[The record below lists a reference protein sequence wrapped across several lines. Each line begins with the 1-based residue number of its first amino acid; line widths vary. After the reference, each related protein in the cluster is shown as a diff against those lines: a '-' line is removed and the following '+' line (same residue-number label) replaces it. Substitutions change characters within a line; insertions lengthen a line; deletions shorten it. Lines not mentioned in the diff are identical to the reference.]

1 MIGLEL
7 FLLIPYILINGS
19 KILKKLSS
27 VYSSR
32 DNGIKICLFV
42 LFTALKTGWQ
52 PYSIHV
58 FWNAGSG
65 LTWCTLSQ
73 DSREFHKSEESSF
86 CPKVLGGRVRSQT
99 RQNMRTD

>member
-7 FLLIPYILINGS
+7 FLLILNSY
-19 KILKKLSS
+19 KWVKDLKKFSS

-52 PYSIHV
+52 PYSIRV

-65 LTWCTLSQ
+65 
-73 DSREFHKSEESSF
+73 
-86 CPKVLGGRVRSQT
+86 
-99 RQNMRTD
+99 